1 MNKIFRIDWITII
14 IYFLLVSAGIINIF
28 SSTYDINGLS
38 YVSLDN
44 LAFKQFIF
52 FIFSL
57 ISGIL
62 ILVAPSKFFQRFSSL
77 IYLFSIIL
85 LLGLFAFGNTVYGHK
100 SWYTFFGISIQ
111 PTEIAKFATNLAV
124 AKLLS
129 EIQIDLKKIKSL
141 AQVFMIVL
149 IPIILTLFQPD
160 FGSALIFLSF
170 IFVLFREGLN
180 PNFLLFLALS
190 LILAFFALIKPF
202 FYVSIFLTGFF
213 GCFYFLSKKIN
224 KKVSIIPLII
234 VFVSSCIYVYSIN
247 YVYNDLLSQRHK
259 DRIDIFLG
267 KETDVM
273 GVGYNLN
280 QSIIAI
286 GSGGVSGKGFLQGT
300 QTKGRFVPRQ
310 HTDYIFSTIGEEWG
324 FYGTSLIIILFTS
337 LILRILFRAE
347 QQKNV
352 FGRSYSYGTASLIFI
367 HFFINIG
374 MSIGLVPTIG
384 IPLPF
389 ISYGGSSMYTFTTLV
404 FVYLNIDGNRL
415 NETRL

>member
-38 YVSLDN
+38 YISLDN

-100 SWYTFFGISIQ
+100 SWYTFFGVSIQ

-149 IPIILTLFQPD
+149 IPVILTLIQPD

-352 FGRSYSYGTASLIFI
+352 FGRSYAYGTASLIFI

>member
-1 MNKIFRIDWITII
+1 MNKTFRIDWITVI
-14 IYFLLVSAGIINIF
+14 IYFLLVTTGISNIF
-28 SSTYDINGLS
+28 SSTYDIDSFS
-38 YVSLDN
+38 YISADN
-44 LAFKQFIF
+44 LAFKQFLF

-62 ILVAPSKFFQRFSSL
+62 ILIAPSKFFLRFSSL
-77 IYLFSIIL
+77 IYLFSILL
-85 LLGLFAFGNTVYGHK
+85 LLGLFVFGNTVYGHK
-100 SWYTFFGISIQ
+100 SWYTFLGISIQ
-111 PTEIAKFATNLAV
+111 PTEIAKFATNLSV

-129 EIQIDLKKIKSL
+129 EIEIDLKKTRSL
-141 AQVFMIVL
+141 IQVFL
-149 IPIILTLFQPD
+149 IISIPVILTLIQPD

-180 PNFLLFLALS
+180 PNFLLFLALF

-202 FYVSIFLTGFF
+202 FYVSVFLTGIF

-234 VFVSSCIYVYSIN
+234 VFISSCIYVYSIN
-247 YVYNDLLSQRHK
+247 YIYTDLLSQRHK

-273 GVGYNLN
+273 GIGYNLN

-286 GSGGVSGKGFLQGT
+286 GSGGLSGKGFLQGT
-300 QTKGRFVPRQ
+300 QTKGKFVPRQ

-324 FYGTSLIIILFTS
+324 FFGTSIIIILYTS

-347 QQKNV
+347 QQKNI
-352 FGRSYSYGTASLIFI
+352 FGRSYAYGTASLIFM

-389 ISYGGSSMYTFTTLV
+389 ISYGGSSMYTFTILV
-404 FVYLNIDGNRL
+404 FVYLNIDANRL
-415 NETRL
+415 NESRI

>member
-1 MNKIFRIDWITII
+1 MIKTFRLDWLTLI
-14 IYFLLVSAGIINIF
+14 IYFLLATAGIFNIF
-28 SSTYDINGLS
+28 SSTYDIDSSS
-38 YVSLDN
+38 YVNIDS
-44 LAFKQFIF
+44 LAFKQFVF

-57 ISGIL
+57 TIGIL
-62 ILVAPSKFFQRFSSL
+62 FLIAPSKFFQRFSSL
-77 IYLFSIIL
+77 IYLFSIL
-85 LLGLFAFGNTVYGHK
+85 LLVGVFMFGKTVYGHN
-100 SWYTFFGISIQ
+100 SWYSIFGLSIQ
-111 PTEIAKFATNLAV
+111 PTELAKFATNLAI

-141 AQVFMIVL
+141 LQVFLVIL
-149 IPIILTLFQPD
+149 IPVFLTMLQPD

-180 PNFLLFLALS
+180 PNFVLFLALS
-190 LILAFFALIKPF
+190 LILGFFAILKPF
-202 FYVSIFLTGFF
+202 IFVSVFLTGIFS
-213 GCFYFLSKKIN
+213 CFYFLSKKIS
-224 KKVSIIPLII
+224 KKISVIPLVV
-234 VFVSSCIYVYSIN
+234 VFISSCIYVYSIN
-247 YVYNDLLSQRHK
+247 YVYNELLSQRHK

-267 KETDVM
+267 KETDIM

-286 GSGGVSGKGFLQGT
+286 GSGGISGKGFLQGT

-324 FYGTSLIIILFTS
+324 FYGTAIILVLFSSLII
-337 LILRILFRAE
+337 RILLRAE

-384 IPLPF
+384 VPLPF
-389 ISYGGSSMYTFTTLV
+389 VSYGGSSFFTFTILI
-404 FVYLNIDGNRL
+404 FVYLNIDANRL
-415 NETRL
+415 NENRV

>member
-129 EIQIDLKKIKSL
+129 EIQIDLKK
-141 AQVFMIVL
+141 
-149 IPIILTLFQPD
+149 
-160 FGSALIFLSF
+160 
-170 IFVLFREGLN
+170 
-180 PNFLLFLALS
+180 
-190 LILAFFALIKPF
+190 
-202 FYVSIFLTGFF
+202 
-213 GCFYFLSKKIN
+213 
-224 KKVSIIPLII
+224 
-234 VFVSSCIYVYSIN
+234 
-247 YVYNDLLSQRHK
+247 
-259 DRIDIFLG
+259 
-267 KETDVM
+267 
-273 GVGYNLN
+273 
-280 QSIIAI
+280 
-286 GSGGVSGKGFLQGT
+286 
-300 QTKGRFVPRQ
+300 
-310 HTDYIFSTIGEEWG
+310 
-324 FYGTSLIIILFTS
+324 
-337 LILRILFRAE
+337 
-347 QQKNV
+347 
-352 FGRSYSYGTASLIFI
+352 
-367 HFFINIG
+367 
-374 MSIGLVPTIG
+374 
-384 IPLPF
+384 
-389 ISYGGSSMYTFTTLV
+389 
-404 FVYLNIDGNRL
+404 
-415 NETRL
+415 

>member
-1 MNKIFRIDWITII
+1 MNKTFRIDWITVI
-14 IYFLLVSAGIINIF
+14 IYFLLVTVGILNIF
-28 SSTYDINGLS
+28 SSTYDIQSFS
-38 YVSLDN
+38 YASVDS
-44 LAFKQFIF
+44 LAFKQFVF

-62 ILVAPSKFFQRFSSL
+62 ILIAPSKFFQKFSSL
-77 IYLFSIIL
+77 IYLFSVL
-85 LLGLFAFGNTVYGHK
+85 LLIGLLAFGNTVYGHK

-111 PTEIAKFATNLAV
+111 PTEIAKFTTNLAV

-129 EIQIDLKKIKSL
+129 EIQINLKKIKSL
-141 AQVFMIVL
+141 VQVFFIIL
-149 IPIILTLFQPD
+149 IPVILTLMQPD
-160 FGSALIFLSF
+160 FGSALIFLSL
-170 IFVLFREGLN
+170 IFVLFREGLS
-180 PNFLLFLALS
+180 PNFILFLALS
-190 LILAFFALIKPF
+190 LILAFFALIKSS
-202 FYVSIFLTGFF
+202 FYVSVFLTGFF

-224 KKVSIIPLII
+224 KKVSIIPLVT
-234 VFVSSCIYVYSIN
+234 VFISSCFYVYSIN
-247 YVYNDLLSQRHK
+247 YVYDDFLSQKHK

-267 KETDVM
+267 KEKDIM

-286 GSGGVSGKGFLQGT
+286 GSGGLSGKGYLQGT

-324 FYGTSLIIILFTS
+324 FYGTSVVIILFAT

-347 QQKNV
+347 QQKNI
-352 FGRSYSYGTASLIFI
+352 FGRSYAYGTASLIFI
-367 HFFINIG
+367 HFFINVG

-389 ISYGGSSMYTFTTLV
+389 ISYGGSSMFTFTTLV

-415 NETRL
+415 NETRV

>member
-1 MNKIFRIDWITII
+1 MNKTFRIDWLTVV
-14 IYFLLVSAGIINIF
+14 IYFLLVTTGILNIF
-28 SSTYDINGLS
+28 SATYSSEGFS
-38 YVSLDN
+38 YFNYDN
-44 LAFKQFIF
+44 LAFKQCVF

-57 ISGIL
+57 VSGVLIL
-62 ILVAPSKFFQRFSSL
+62 IAPSKFFQRFSSL
-77 IYLFSIIL
+77 IYLFSL
-85 LLGLFAFGNTVYGHK
+85 LLLIGLFAFGNTVYGHK

-129 EIQIDLKKIKSL
+129 EIQIDLRKIKSL
-141 AQVFMIVL
+141 IQVFLIIL
-149 IPIILTLFQPD
+149 IPVMLTLLQPD

-180 PNFLLFLALS
+180 PNFVFFLAIS
-190 LILAFFALIKPF
+190 LILALFSLIKPF
-202 FYVSIFLTGFF
+202 FYVSAFLTGVFA
-213 GCFYFLSKKIN
+213 CFYFLSKKIN
-224 KKVSIIPLII
+224 KKVSIIPLVTAFI
-234 VFVSSCIYVYSIN
+234 SSCIYVYSIN

-267 KETDVM
+267 KETDIM

-286 GSGGVSGKGFLQGT
+286 GSGGLSGKGYLQGT

-324 FYGTSLIIILFTS
+324 FYGTSITIILFAT
-337 LILRILFRAE
+337 LVLRILFRAE
-347 QQKNV
+347 HQKNI
-352 FGRSYSYGTASLIFI
+352 FGRSYAYGTASLIFM
-367 HFFINIG
+367 HFLINVG

-389 ISYGGSSMYTFTTLV
+389 ISYGGSSMFTFTILV
-404 FVYLNIDGNRL
+404 FVYLNIDANRL
-415 NETRL
+415 NESRI

>member
-77 IYLFSIIL
+77 IYLFSVIL

-100 SWYTFFGISIQ
+100 SWYTFFGVSIQ

-129 EIQIDLKKIKSL
+129 EIQIDLKKTKSL
-141 AQVFMIVL
+141 AQVFMIIL
-149 IPIILTLFQPD
+149 IPVVLTLFQPD

-234 VFVSSCIYVYSIN
+234 VFISSCIYVYSIN

-347 QQKNV
+347 QQKNI
-352 FGRSYSYGTASLIFI
+352 FGRSYAYGTASLIFI

-415 NETRL
+415 NETKL

>member
-1 MNKIFRIDWITII
+1 MNKVFRIDWITII

-28 SSTYDINGLS
+28 SSTYDTNDFS
-38 YVSLDN
+38 YISLDN

-85 LLGLFAFGNTVYGHK
+85 LLGLFPFGNTVYGHK
-100 SWYTFFGISIQ
+100 SWYTFFGVSIQ

-149 IPIILTLFQPD
+149 IPVILTLIQPD

-247 YVYNDLLSQRHK
+247 YAYNDLLSQRHK

>member
-38 YVSLDN
+38 YISLDN

-100 SWYTFFGISIQ
+100 SWYTFFGVSIQ

-141 AQVFMIVL
+141 AQVFMIIL
-149 IPIILTLFQPD
+149 IPVILTLFQPD

-180 PNFLLFLALS
+180 PNFLLFLAL
-190 LILAFFALIKPF
+190 IFNI
-202 FYVSIFLTGFF
+202 SIF
-213 GCFYFLSKKIN
+213 C
-224 KKVSIIPLII
+224 
-234 VFVSSCIYVYSIN
+234 
-247 YVYNDLLSQRHK
+247 
-259 DRIDIFLG
+259 
-267 KETDVM
+267 
-273 GVGYNLN
+273 
-280 QSIIAI
+280 
-286 GSGGVSGKGFLQGT
+286 
-300 QTKGRFVPRQ
+300 
-310 HTDYIFSTIGEEWG
+310 
-324 FYGTSLIIILFTS
+324 
-337 LILRILFRAE
+337 
-347 QQKNV
+347 
-352 FGRSYSYGTASLIFI
+352 SY
-367 HFFINIG
+367 
-374 MSIGLVPTIG
+374 
-384 IPLPF
+384 
-389 ISYGGSSMYTFTTLV
+389 
-404 FVYLNIDGNRL
+404 
-415 NETRL
+415 

>member
-100 SWYTFFGISIQ
+100 SWYTFFGVSIQ

-141 AQVFMIVL
+141 AQVFMIIL
-149 IPIILTLFQPD
+149 IPVILTLFQPD

-202 FYVSIFLTGFF
+202 FYVSFFLTGFF

-347 QQKNV
+347 QQKNI
-352 FGRSYSYGTASLIFI
+352 FGRSYAYGTASLIFF

>member
-141 AQVFMIVL
+141 AQVFMIIL
-149 IPIILTLFQPD
+149 IPVILTLFQPD

-202 FYVSIFLTGFF
+202 FYVSFFLTGFF

-247 YVYNDLLSQRHK
+247 YGYNDLLSQRHK

-347 QQKNV
+347 QQKNI
-352 FGRSYSYGTASLIFI
+352 FGRSYAYGTASLIFF

>member
-14 IYFLLVSAGIINIF
+14 IYFLLISAGIINIF
-28 SSTYDINGLS
+28 SSTYDTNGLS
-38 YVSLDN
+38 YISLDN

-100 SWYTFFGISIQ
+100 SWYTFFGVSIQ

-141 AQVFMIVL
+141 AQVFMIIL
-149 IPIILTLFQPD
+149 IPVILTLFQPD

-180 PNFLLFLALS
+180 PNFLLFIALS
-190 LILAFFALIKPF
+190 LILAFFSLIKPF

-224 KKVSIIPLII
+224 KKISIIPLII
-234 VFVSSCIYVYSIN
+234 VFVSSCVYVYSIN
-247 YVYNDLLSQRHK
+247 YIYNDLLSQRHK

-324 FYGTSLIIILFTS
+324 FYGTSIIIILFTS

-352 FGRSYSYGTASLIFI
+352 FGRSYAYGTASLIFI

>member
-28 SSTYDINGLS
+28 SSTYDTNGLS
-38 YVSLDN
+38 YISLDN

-100 SWYTFFGISIQ
+100 SWYTFFGVSIQ

-141 AQVFMIVL
+141 AQVFMIIL
-149 IPIILTLFQPD
+149 IPVILTLIQPD

-180 PNFLLFLALS
+180 PNFLLFIALS

-352 FGRSYSYGTASLIFI
+352 FGRSYAYGTASLIFI

>member
-28 SSTYDINGLS
+28 SSTYDTDDLS
-38 YVSLDN
+38 YISLDN

-77 IYLFSIIL
+77 IYLFSVIL

-100 SWYTFFGISIQ
+100 SWYTFFGVSIQ

-141 AQVFMIVL
+141 AQVFMIIL
-149 IPIILTLFQPD
+149 IPVILTLIQPD

-180 PNFLLFLALS
+180 SNFLLFLALS

-352 FGRSYSYGTASLIFI
+352 FGRSYAYGTASLIFI

>member
-141 AQVFMIVL
+141 AQVFMIIL
-149 IPIILTLFQPD
+149 IPVILTLFQPD

-324 FYGTSLIIILFTS
+324 FYGTCLIIILFTS

-352 FGRSYSYGTASLIFI
+352 FGRSYAYGTASLIFI
-367 HFFINIG
+367 HFFINVG

>member
-28 SSTYDINGLS
+28 SSTYDTNALS
-38 YVSLDN
+38 YISLDN

-100 SWYTFFGISIQ
+100 SWYTFFGVSIQ

-141 AQVFMIVL
+141 AQVFMIIL
-149 IPIILTLFQPD
+149 IPVLLTLIQPD

-180 PNFLLFLALS
+180 PNFLLFIALS

-247 YVYNDLLSQRHK
+247 YVYKDLLSQRHK

-300 QTKGRFVPRQ
+300 QTKGKFVPRQ

-352 FGRSYSYGTASLIFI
+352 FGRSYAYGTASLIFI

>member
-1 MNKIFRIDWITII
+1 MNKTFRIDWITII
-14 IYFLLVSAGIINIF
+14 IYFLLVTAGISNIF
-28 SSTYDINGLS
+28 SSTYDINSFS
-38 YVSLDN
+38 YISADN
-44 LAFKQFIF
+44 LAFKQFLF

-62 ILVAPSKFFQRFSSL
+62 ILIAPSKFFLRFSSL
-77 IYLFSIIL
+77 IYLFSILL

-100 SWYTFFGISIQ
+100 SWYTFFGVSIQ
-111 PTEIAKFATNLAV
+111 PTEIAKFATNLAI

-129 EIQIDLKKIKSL
+129 EIEIDLKKTRSL
-141 AQVFMIVL
+141 IQVFL
-149 IPIILTLFQPD
+149 IISIPVILTLIQPD

-180 PNFLLFLALS
+180 PNFLLFLALF
-190 LILAFFALIKPF
+190 LVLAFFALIKPF
-202 FYVSIFLTGFF
+202 FYVSVFLTGFF

-224 KKVSIIPLII
+224 KKVSIIPLIT
-234 VFVSSCIYVYSIN
+234 VFISSCIYVYSIN
-247 YVYNDLLSQRHK
+247 HIYNDLLSQRHK

-273 GVGYNLN
+273 GIGYNLN

-286 GSGGVSGKGFLQGT
+286 GSGGLSGKGFLQGT
-300 QTKGRFVPRQ
+300 QTKGKFVPRQ

-324 FYGTSLIIILFTS
+324 FYGTSIIIILYTS

-347 QQKNV
+347 QQKNI
-352 FGRSYSYGTASLIFI
+352 FGRSYAYGTASLIFM

-389 ISYGGSSMYTFTTLV
+389 ISYGGSSMYTFTTLI
-404 FVYLNIDGNRL
+404 FVYLNIDANRL
-415 NETRL
+415 NETRI

>member
-1 MNKIFRIDWITII
+1 M
-14 IYFLLVSAGIINIF
+14 
-28 SSTYDINGLS
+28 
-38 YVSLDN
+38 
-44 LAFKQFIF
+44 
-52 FIFSL
+52 
-57 ISGIL
+57 
-62 ILVAPSKFFQRFSSL
+62 
-77 IYLFSIIL
+77 
-85 LLGLFAFGNTVYGHK
+85 
-100 SWYTFFGISIQ
+100 
-111 PTEIAKFATNLAV
+111 
-124 AKLLS
+124 
-129 EIQIDLKKIKSL
+129 
-141 AQVFMIVL
+141 
-149 IPIILTLFQPD
+149 
-160 FGSALIFLSF
+160 IFLSF

-180 PNFLLFLALS
+180 PNLLLFLALF

-202 FYVSIFLTGFF
+202 FYVSVFLTGIF

-234 VFVSSCIYVYSIN
+234 VFISSCIYVYSIN
-247 YVYNDLLSQRHK
+247 YIYNDLLSQRHK

-273 GVGYNLN
+273 GIGYNLN

-286 GSGGVSGKGFLQGT
+286 GSGGLSGKGFLQGT
-300 QTKGRFVPRQ
+300 QTKGKFVPRQ

-324 FYGTSLIIILFTS
+324 FYGTSIIIILFTS

-347 QQKNV
+347 QQKNI
-352 FGRSYSYGTASLIFI
+352 FGRSYAYGTASLIFM

-404 FVYLNIDGNRL
+404 FVYLNIDANRL
-415 NETRL
+415 NETRI

>member
-14 IYFLLVSAGIINIF
+14 IYFLLVSAGITNIF
-28 SSTYDINGLS
+28 SSTYDTNDLS
-38 YVSLDN
+38 YISLDN

-100 SWYTFFGISIQ
+100 SWYTFFGVSIQ

-149 IPIILTLFQPD
+149 IPVILTLIQPD

-352 FGRSYSYGTASLIFI
+352 FGRSYAYGTASLIFI

>member
-38 YVSLDN
+38 YISLDN

-77 IYLFSIIL
+77 IYLFSVIL

-100 SWYTFFGISIQ
+100 SWYTFFGVSIQ

-141 AQVFMIVL
+141 AQVFMIIL
-149 IPIILTLFQPD
+149 IPVILTLIQPD

-234 VFVSSCIYVYSIN
+234 AFVSSCIYVYSIN

-324 FYGTSLIIILFTS
+324 FCGTSLIIILFTS

-352 FGRSYSYGTASLIFI
+352 FGRSYAYGTASLIFI

>member
-28 SSTYDINGLS
+28 SSTYDINDLS
-38 YVSLDN
+38 YISLDN

-100 SWYTFFGISIQ
+100 SWYTFFGVSIQ

-141 AQVFMIVL
+141 AQVFMIIL
-149 IPIILTLFQPD
+149 IPVILTLFQPD

-352 FGRSYSYGTASLIFI
+352 FGRSYAYGTASLIFI

>member
-14 IYFLLVSAGIINIF
+14 IYFLLVSVGIINIF
-28 SSTYDINGLS
+28 SSTYDTNGLS
-38 YVSLDN
+38 YISLDN

-77 IYLFSIIL
+77 IYLFSVIL

-141 AQVFMIVL
+141 AQVFMIIL
-149 IPIILTLFQPD
+149 IPVILTLIQPD

-324 FYGTSLIIILFTS
+324 FYGTSVIIILFTS

-352 FGRSYSYGTASLIFI
+352 FGRSYAYGTASLIFI

-389 ISYGGSSMYTFTTLV
+389 ISYGGSSMFTFTTLV
-404 FVYLNIDGNRL
+404 FVYLNLDGNRL

>member
-100 SWYTFFGISIQ
+100 SWYTFFGVSIQ

-141 AQVFMIVL
+141 AQVFMIIL
-149 IPIILTLFQPD
+149 IPVILTLFQPD

-202 FYVSIFLTGFF
+202 FYVSFFLTGFF

-352 FGRSYSYGTASLIFI
+352 FGRSYAYGTASLIFI

>member
-28 SSTYDINGLS
+28 SSTYDTNGLS
-38 YVSLDN
+38 YISLDN

-141 AQVFMIVL
+141 AQVFMIIL
-149 IPIILTLFQPD
+149 IPVILTLFQPD

-352 FGRSYSYGTASLIFI
+352 FGRSYAYGTASLIFI

>member
-100 SWYTFFGISIQ
+100 SWYTFFGVSIQ

-141 AQVFMIVL
+141 AQVFMIIL
-149 IPIILTLFQPD
+149 IPVILTLIQPD

-347 QQKNV
+347 QQKNI
-352 FGRSYSYGTASLIFI
+352 FGRSYAYGTASLIFI

>member
-100 SWYTFFGISIQ
+100 SWYTFFGVSIQ

-141 AQVFMIVL
+141 AQVFMIIL
-149 IPIILTLFQPD
+149 IPVILTLFQPD

-352 FGRSYSYGTASLIFI
+352 FGRSYAYGTASLIFI

>member
-28 SSTYDINGLS
+28 SSTYDTDSLS
-38 YVSLDN
+38 YISLDN

-141 AQVFMIVL
+141 AQVFMIIL
-149 IPIILTLFQPD
+149 IPVILTLFQPD

-180 PNFLLFLALS
+180 PNFLLFIALS

-347 QQKNV
+347 QQKNI
-352 FGRSYSYGTASLIFI
+352 FGRSYAYGTASLIFF

>member
-77 IYLFSIIL
+77 IYLFSVIL

-100 SWYTFFGISIQ
+100 SWYTFFGVSIQ

-141 AQVFMIVL
+141 AQVFMIIL
-149 IPIILTLFQPD
+149 IPVILTLFQPD

-213 GCFYFLSKKIN
+213 GFFYFLSKKIN

-352 FGRSYSYGTASLIFI
+352 FGRSYAYGTASLIFI

-389 ISYGGSSMYTFTTLV
+389 ISYGGSSMYTFTILV

>member
-85 LLGLFAFGNTVYGHK
+85 LLGLFAFGKTVYGHK
-100 SWYTFFGISIQ
+100 SWYTFFGVSIQ

-141 AQVFMIVL
+141 AQVFMIIL
-149 IPIILTLFQPD
+149 IPVILTLFQPD

-202 FYVSIFLTGFF
+202 FYVSFFLTGFF

-347 QQKNV
+347 QQKNI
-352 FGRSYSYGTASLIFI
+352 FGRSYAYGTASLIFF

>member
-28 SSTYDINGLS
+28 SSTYDTNDLS
-38 YVSLDN
+38 YISFDN

-100 SWYTFFGISIQ
+100 SWYTFFGVSIQ

-149 IPIILTLFQPD
+149 IPVILTLIQPD

-352 FGRSYSYGTASLIFI
+352 FGRSYAYGTASLIFI